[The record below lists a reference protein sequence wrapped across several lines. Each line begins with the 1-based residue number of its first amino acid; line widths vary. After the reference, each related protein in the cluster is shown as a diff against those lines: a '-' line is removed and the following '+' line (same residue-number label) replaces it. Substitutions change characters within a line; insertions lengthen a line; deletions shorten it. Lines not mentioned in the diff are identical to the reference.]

1 MALDKEAAKKEIVD
15 FIHKKSKSKSKFY
28 MKDFFGLF
36 PDEKNRD
43 VKKLITEM
51 VQDEVL
57 VYWSSGS
64 STMIGLKGEGKQA
77 GAEHED

>member
-15 FIHKKSKSKSKFY
+15 FIQKKSKSKSKFY
-28 MKDFFGLF
+28 MKDFFSLF

-64 STMIGLKGEGKQA
+64 STMIGLKGQGKQA

>member
-1 MALDKEAAKKEIVD
+1 MALDKETAKKEIVD
-15 FIHKKSKSKSKFY
+15 FIQKKSKSKSKFY

-36 PDEKNRD
+36 PNEKNRD

-64 STMIGLKGEGKQA
+64 STMIGLKGQGKQA